1 MLGFLEKKEMV
12 FMWKN
17 GLWYEVLDNYVS
29 RWWRKLFGLEM
40 NWLKNLGDDEIKKSF
55 NVLIWLFWVLV
66 DLEGNSWVYM
76 RSCMYSLYYCLY

>member
-1 MLGFLEKKEMV
+1 MV

-76 RSCMYSLYYCLY
+76 RSCMYRL

>member
-1 MLGFLEKKEMV
+1 MV

-66 DLEGNSWVYM
+66 DLGGNSWVYM
-76 RSCMYSLYYCLY
+76 RSCMYCL

>member
-1 MLGFLEKKEMV
+1 MV

-17 GLWYEVLDNYVS
+17 GLWYEVLGNYVS

-76 RSCMYSLYYCLY
+76 RSCMYRLYYCLY

>member
-1 MLGFLEKKEMV
+1 MV

-76 RSCMYSLYYCLY
+76 RSCMYCL

>member
-40 NWLKNLGDDEIKKSF
+40 NWLKSLGDDEIKKSF

-76 RSCMYSLYYCLY
+76 RSCMYNL

>member
-1 MLGFLEKKEMV
+1 MV

-76 RSCMYSLYYCLY
+76 RSCMYNL

>member
-1 MLGFLEKKEMV
+1 MV

>member
-1 MLGFLEKKEMV
+1 MV

-66 DLEGNSWVYM
+66 DLEGNNWVYM
-76 RSCMYSLYYCLY
+76 RSCMYSL

>member
-1 MLGFLEKKEMV
+1 MV

-76 RSCMYSLYYCLY
+76 RSCMYSL

>member
-1 MLGFLEKKEMV
+1 MV

-40 NWLKNLGDDEIKKSF
+40 NWLKSLGDDEIKKSF

-76 RSCMYSLYYCLY
+76 RSCMYNL

>member
-1 MLGFLEKKEMV
+1 
-12 FMWKN
+12 MWKN

-76 RSCMYSLYYCLY
+76 RSCMYSL

>member
-1 MLGFLEKKEMV
+1 MV

-40 NWLKNLGDDEIKKSF
+40 NWLKSLGDDEIKKSF

-76 RSCMYSLYYCLY
+76 RSCMYRLYYCLY

>member
-1 MLGFLEKKEMV
+1 MV

-40 NWLKNLGDDEIKKSF
+40 KWLKSLGDDEIKKSF

-76 RSCMYSLYYCLY
+76 RSCMYRLYYCLY

>member
-1 MLGFLEKKEMV
+1 MV

-40 NWLKNLGDDEIKKSF
+40 NWLKSLGDDEIKKSF

-76 RSCMYSLYYCLY
+76 RSCMYSL

>member
-76 RSCMYSLYYCLY
+76 RSCMYNL

>member
-1 MLGFLEKKEMV
+1 MV

-66 DLEGNSWVYM
+66 DLEGNSWVYEK
-76 RSCMYSLYYCLY
+76 LYV